1 MSILLR
7 GMGKDQSLVSR
18 GFISA
23 FFYPPYKEILLLI
36 SRITN
41 NFKKDSTLWK

>member
-23 FFYPPYKEILLLI
+23 FFYPPYKEILSLI
-36 SRITN
+36 SSIT
-41 NFKKDSTLWK
+41 KHLTKDSKLWK